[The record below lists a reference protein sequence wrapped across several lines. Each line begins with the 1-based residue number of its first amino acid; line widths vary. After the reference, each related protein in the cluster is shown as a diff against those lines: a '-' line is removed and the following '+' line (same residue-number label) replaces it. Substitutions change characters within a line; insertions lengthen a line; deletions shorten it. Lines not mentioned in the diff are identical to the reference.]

1 MRVGRRALF
10 VWSFLMASAHG
21 AGLMLVPVL
30 LTQPMLGIADTMVEP
45 MPVGSMPA
53 VTPAVS
59 LPVIL
64 LAVLVH
70 TLTLLMVA
78 GILAIF
84 FFESYEKVGLKLL
97 RYTWPNFDLLWAFAL
112 LVAGFG
118 ALLS

>member
-97 RYTWPNFDLLWAFAL
+97 RYTWLNFDLLWAFAL